1 MQLNNITSDTQNST
15 RYTGTQLRILELLGT
30 GLSPEIVASA
40 AGVTP
45 SYISQLLSEESFSK
59 QVTQLRFDNLQ
70 AANARDRA
78 YDDIEDKLIEK
89 MRDLLPMMYKPLE
102 VLRAIREINGAK
114 RRGSAAPESIININ
128 NTVVNLTIPNQILQR
143 FIVNAANQVV
153 EVSAQED
160 NPSNPNSSAQTLVTM
175 PSSQLLGKFK
185 PSIKEIPHDPAA
197 DSYAAG

>member
-1 MQLNNITSDTQNST
+1 MSPSALSDNTTQ
-15 RYTGTQLRILELLGT
+15 YTNETQYQGTQLRILELLGT

-70 AANARDRA
+70 AASTRDRA

-102 VLRAIREINGAK
+102 VLRAITVINGAK
-114 RRGSAAPESIININ
+114 RRGAAAPENIHIN

-143 FIVNAANQVV
+143 FIVNATNQVV
-153 EVSAQED
+153 EVSGNEMT
-160 NPSNPNSSAQTLVTM
+160 NSQTLVTM

-185 PSIKEIPHDPAA
+185 QTTNIKEIDYDSSSDPSLAT
-197 DSYAAG
+197 G

>member
-1 MQLNNITSDTQNST
+1 MNTSAVLSNNETQ
-15 RYTGTQLRILELLGT
+15 YQGTQLRILELLGT

-70 AANARDRA
+70 AASTRDRA

-102 VLRAIREINGAK
+102 VLRAITVINGAK
-114 RRGSAAPESIININ
+114 RRGAVAPENIHIN

-143 FIVNAANQVV
+143 FIVNATNQVV
-153 EVSAQED
+153 EVSGNEMTD
-160 NPSNPNSSAQTLVTM
+160 SQTLVTM

-185 PSIKEIPHDPAA
+185 QPANQQSNIKEIDYDSGSDPSLATR
-197 DSYAAG
+197 